1 VLHVPLIG
9 LLHHLSTNQLGLRQ
23 LSPAAPLHT
32 LSYFAMLAA
41 IMVSAYLSYL
51 LFESR
56 TYRIRNAAKRFFLQ
70 HPAARPEGS
79 AVSTER

>member
-1 VLHVPLIG
+1 
-9 LLHHLSTNQLGLRQ
+9 
-23 LSPAAPLHT
+23 LHT
-32 LSYFAMLAA
+32 LIYFAMLAA

-79 AVSTER
+79 PVSTER